1 MAVPLPLSNP
11 VRVVVRVNEGVV
23 PPLDVPANPLADV
36 TATDVKYDPAGCFA
50 LNVDQ
55 SVLDKYPSALD
66 VATGILR
73 VGVNPPVVAI
83 GAVTPTELT

>member
-11 VRVVVRVNEGVV
+11 VRVVVRVRVGVV
-23 PPLDVPANPLADV
+23 PPLELPANPLAEA
-36 TATDVKYDPAGCFA
+36 TATEVKYDPAGCLL

-55 SVLDKYPSALD
+55 TALDKYPSTLD

-73 VGVNPPVVAI
+73 VGVNPPVVAR

>member
-1 MAVPLPLSNP
+1 MAVPLPLSSP

-36 TATDVKYDPAGCFA
+36 TATDVRYDPAGCLL

-55 SVLDKYPSALD
+55 SVLDK
-66 VATGILR
+66 
-73 VGVNPPVVAI
+73 
-83 GAVTPTELT
+83 